1 MKLARENGA
10 TYSDKE
16 LALLVSNNDL
26 TKQEARDLGWTGT
39 GSSVDE
45 QALARIEK
53 ADLDSVIK
61 GKANG
66 LVDIFLKE
74 GKATDVEVRLARD
87 SSGKTLQNDLTE
99 RLTNDLLEYLR
110 DNPDASNVDLRKEI
124 DRIGKEYQEN
134 NSHVKYDPYSQTFL
148 GYEMGGVQT
157 VTNAQGIQVRN
168 LINAASVNDRIE
180 AGLVDPNKDLL
191 LDKAE
196 MEILQNV
203 IYGKTNHMS
212 TDLERKVELY
222 AKHFGTNKETLFK
235 AQMKAYGVPLP
246 PPPKKPE
253 PKEITEE
260 IASQY
265 TTDQLSELSTQA
277 LGYKLQP
284 RHFNNPKYTEQKNIV
299 IQYILA
305 NQ

>member
-1 MKLARENGA
+1 
-10 TYSDKE
+10 
-16 LALLVSNNDL
+16 
-26 TKQEARDLGWTGT
+26 
-39 GSSVDE
+39 
-45 QALARIEK
+45 
-53 ADLDSVIK
+53 
-61 GKANG
+61 
-66 LVDIFLKE
+66 
-74 GKATDVEVRLARD
+74 
-87 SSGKTLQNDLTE
+87 
-99 RLTNDLLEYLR
+99 
-110 DNPDASNVDLRKEI
+110 
-124 DRIGKEYQEN
+124 
-134 NSHVKYDPYSQTFL
+134 
-148 GYEMGGVQT
+148 MGGVQT

-168 LINAASVNDRIE
+168 LINATSVNDRIE

-235 AQMKAYGVPLP
+235 AQMKAYGIPLP

-265 TTDQLSELSTQA
+265 TNAQLSELSTQA